1 MSRILRL
8 LCCSTTLLFAA
19 GSTSG
24 TVHADGKSFTLVSL
38 DTTADVRADGSMAV
52 TEMVTYDFSGGP
64 FTVGIRSFERNLN
77 DVTSFAAAD
86 SDGPLAVTSPSNS
99 ISGQWEWALRGPV
112 TDQQSTFTVTY
123 LVRNVVVF
131 GSDVAD
137 LNWQFIGTEHP
148 LIGRMSI
155 AVELPG
161 TADAALPTT
170 LDTDTSVVRA
180 FAHGPAN
187 GSLSVHLLGIVAR
200 VTDVPQGMPVEL
212 RVVAPIRLFQTIG
225 QTTLLPRVL
234 AQERELLLAPKRA
247 TDRHDLGYLLAPV
260 LSLTAVFGTGLLW
273 MVRGREKKSRE
284 VLGEYWREPL
294 DERPAI
300 ALTNMHR
307 GAVPLGAAFAG
318 TVVDLAQRGYLQ
330 IVGEP
335 RERVGPDT
343 TVHHYQWL
351 GKPAAPDVLRYE
363 HQVLDFIFRGQSEAT
378 SDGMHD
384 WAKSNAAA
392 AKGELD
398 AISRDIKSEYAKFG
412 YEVKGNGAELGVL
425 WGCCF
430 AVGIASFA
438 LKLYTNNGVAWIG
451 VGVAVF
457 MVLTG
462 SRLLMN
468 RSQKGVEAAAK
479 AEGLKRY
486 ITDFSRLEDA
496 PIGHLILWER
506 YLVYAVAFGVSAEL
520 LNGLAL
526 RAPAVVNDPAFGLW
540 YVGSAGR
547 FDGFDRMESY
557 GTDLVSTSNPKSSN
571 SSGSGGGFSSGGFSG
586 GGGGGGFGAR

>member
-1 MSRILRL
+1 M
-8 LCCSTTLLFAA
+8 
-19 GSTSG
+19 
-24 TVHADGKSFTLVSL
+24 
-38 DTTADVRADGSMAV
+38 
-52 TEMVTYDFSGGP
+52 
-64 FTVGIRSFERNLN
+64 
-77 DVTSFAAAD
+77 
-86 SDGPLAVTSPSNS
+86 AVTSPSNS

-137 LNWQFIGTEHP
+137 LNWQFIGTSHP

-170 LDTDTSVVRA
+170 LDTDTGVVRA

-187 GSLSVHLLGIVAR
+187 GSLSVHPLGIVAR

-234 AQERELLLAPKRA
+234 AQERELILAPKRA

-294 DERPAI
+294 DER
-300 ALTNMHR
+300 
-307 GAVPLGAAFAG
+307 
-318 TVVDLAQRGYLQ
+318 
-330 IVGEP
+330 
-335 RERVGPDT
+335 VGPDT

-378 SDGMHD
+378 SV
-384 WAKSNAAA
+384 W
-392 AKGELD
+392 
-398 AISRDIKSEYAKFG
+398 R
-412 YEVKGNGAELGVL
+412 
-425 WGCCF
+425 
-430 AVGIASFA
+430 
-438 LKLYTNNGVAWIG
+438 
-451 VGVAVF
+451 
-457 MVLTG
+457 
-462 SRLLMN
+462 
-468 RSQKGVEAAAK
+468 
-479 AEGLKRY
+479 
-486 ITDFSRLEDA
+486 
-496 PIGHLILWER
+496 
-506 YLVYAVAFGVSAEL
+506 
-520 LNGLAL
+520 
-526 RAPAVVNDPAFGLW
+526 
-540 YVGSAGR
+540 GSASVLR
-547 FDGFDRMESY
+547 CSWC
-557 GTDLVSTSNPKSSN
+557 
-571 SSGSGGGFSSGGFSG
+571 
-586 GGGGGGFGAR
+586 